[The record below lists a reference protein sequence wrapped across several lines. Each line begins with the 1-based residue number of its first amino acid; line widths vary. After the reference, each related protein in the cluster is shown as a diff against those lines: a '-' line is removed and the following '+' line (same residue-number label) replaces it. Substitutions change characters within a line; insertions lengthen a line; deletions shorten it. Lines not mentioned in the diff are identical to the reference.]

1 MLEGAQIIAEPTGV
15 ARVLFEIVGEHGP
28 EPRRVFQ
35 QVHFRATK
43 LAYPHLVSYR
53 FAMQPRRQHQPV
65 FARAGINVAR
75 PRLDPVWQWSNLRFV
90 IASQRVAAAI

>member
-1 MLEGAQIIAEPTGV
+1 
-15 ARVLFEIVGEHGP
+15 
-28 EPRRVFQ
+28 
-35 QVHFRATK
+35 
-43 LAYPHLVSYR
+43 
-53 FAMQPRRQHQPV
+53 MQPRRQHQPV